1 MLQSTKRPTLKNG
14 ASYTRSSLICVW
26 CVPPLILVWSES
38 LVTSL
43 TRCLLQLTF
52 YFVLFH
58 LLVSIAHDVP
68 FSQTPLPLCPPQTVV
83 KKSEKADH
91 AHREKIL
98 NLLPP
103 NPFIGCSLGT
113 GVCTYTNIFAN
124 TVSYNCLEQ
133 LADEEKETYRCN
145 DALLFYRVAD
155 HVLST
160 TVADSAAA
168 LQPVQ

>member
-1 MLQSTKRPTLKNG
+1 M
-14 ASYTRSSLICVW
+14 
-26 CVPPLILVWSES
+26 
-38 LVTSL
+38 TSL

-83 KKSEKADH
+83 KKSEKADN

-113 GVCTYTNIFAN
+113 GVCTYSNIFAN